1 MLCYADREQ
10 SLLFFSEGSARE
22 RKCRAAKPLELTER
36 RTFLNILSP
45 AIPTK
50 NTIRLPIKRI
60 TETPSFLS
68 QYCLFPIFSLFLTDH
83 TWTFTMSQK
92 SKLYQ
97 NLSSEG
103 VINRETKKKK
113 QQQQQQNINN
123 NNNKLIC
130 YINFVSM
137 AVSQVLIIYRPGLD
151 AERLL
156 ITFRSSVQLKTT
168 NYSDLKGFAFDVYLS
183 V

>member
-1 MLCYADREQ
+1 
-10 SLLFFSEGSARE
+10 
-22 RKCRAAKPLELTER
+22 
-36 RTFLNILSP
+36 
-45 AIPTK
+45 
-50 NTIRLPIKRI
+50 
-60 TETPSFLS
+60 
-68 QYCLFPIFSLFLTDH
+68 
-83 TWTFTMSQK
+83 MSQK

-103 VINRETKKKK
+103 VINRETKKK

-137 AVSQVLIIYRPGLD
+137 AVSQVLIIYRPVLD

>member
-1 MLCYADREQ
+1 MLCCVDCEQ
-10 SLLFFSEGSARE
+10 SLFFFRFSEGSARE
-22 RKCRAAKPLELTER
+22 HKCRAATPRELTER
-36 RTFLNILSP
+36 RTFLNIHSP

-60 TETPSFLS
+60 TEKPSFLS
-68 QYCLFPIFSLFLTDH
+68 QYCLFPIFSFFLIGSHLNLYYEPKNKTL
-83 TWTFTMSQK
+83 T
-92 SKLYQ
+92 KLIIWRCHQ
-97 NLSSEG
+97 PWN
-103 VINRETKKKK
+103 N
-113 QQQQQQNINN
+113 NN

-137 AVSQVLIIYRPGLD
+137 AVRQVLVIYRHVLD
-151 AERLL
+151 AELLL